1 MLKELVD
8 NSLVKILKVKFGRDF
23 ANGRSDCADV
33 LTHYEQLQQYWMVI
47 FWTLEASVGRTSSK
61 RFPPTSAS
69 AAPSTST
76 QRWRRRCMQGEG
88 IRRRQYLAFKGW
100 SRSWSRRR
108 VRRRGWRCWR
118 WRRARL
124 ALTWD
129 SRSFCTFIFFILS
142 KMLNVC
148 MDERLS
154 ADNLALASSELIV
167 YWSHSRQ
174 NWKFEMPSFML
185 RKPYETQSRD
195 ASEISPL
202 SCRVSNTTPVS
213 RHWAFKSRWR
223 LTAIATRLALQLST
237 QMGMHSR
244 WTLSNTRSCFYFLY
258 SLNFSKS
265 LYFFVYFVPLKFEFP
280 FLWYASNSQA
290 STPLSSLEISVELVE
305 ECISFL

>member
-23 ANGRSDCADV
+23 ATGRSDCADV
-33 LTHYEQLQQYWMVI
+33 LTHYEQLRQYWMVI

-108 VRRRGWRCWR
+108 ARRRGWRCWR

-154 ADNLALASSELIV
+154 ADNLALALSWLFIGATV
-167 YWSHSRQ
+167 DKTGNLRCQVLCWGNHTKHIR
-174 NWKFEMPSFML
+174 EMLLRFPPSVA
-185 RKPYETQSRD
+185 EWATQPPFQD
-195 ASEISPL
+195 TE
-202 SCRVSNTTPVS
+202 
-213 RHWAFKSRWR
+213 
-223 LTAIATRLALQLST
+223 
-237 QMGMHSR
+237 
-244 WTLSNTRSCFYFLY
+244 LSNPGGDWQL
-258 SLNFSKS
+258 
-265 LYFFVYFVPLKFEFP
+265 
-280 FLWYASNSQA
+280 
-290 STPLSSLEISVELVE
+290 
-305 ECISFL
+305 